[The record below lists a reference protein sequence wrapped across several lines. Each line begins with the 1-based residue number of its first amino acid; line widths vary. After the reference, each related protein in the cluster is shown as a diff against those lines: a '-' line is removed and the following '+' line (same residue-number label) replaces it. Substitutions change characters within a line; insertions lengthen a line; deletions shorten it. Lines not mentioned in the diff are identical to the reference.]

1 MNVYKF
7 THTYIDKPSP
17 LLNTTS
23 KNSKRMRLGFST
35 LWLDA
40 KQLWGIHIV
49 KIITELHAR

>member
-1 MNVYKF
+1 MNVYKV

-17 LLNTTS
+17 LLNITS
-23 KNSKRMRLGFST
+23 KNSKRMRSGFST